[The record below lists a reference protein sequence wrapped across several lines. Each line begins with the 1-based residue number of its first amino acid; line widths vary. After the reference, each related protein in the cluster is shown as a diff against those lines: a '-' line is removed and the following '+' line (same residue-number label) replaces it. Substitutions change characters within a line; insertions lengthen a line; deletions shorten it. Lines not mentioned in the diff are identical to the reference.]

1 MEQFIFIVALLAIGK
16 LLQRFNAPTDFAKSL
31 NFFIIFVSLPAT
43 VLLQIPKA
51 TIDSS
56 TIILAVVPWALL
68 LVTFFAVLLITK
80 DKEPKTRAALLLVVP
95 LGNTSFL
102 GIPLISSLLGEEAVP
117 FVLIYDQFG
126 SFFILAIYA
135 SIVVAHYEHGT
146 INKQLIVKKLFS
158 FPPFLALIIAL
169 CFDTM
174 PAVATP
180 YIKLLSS
187 TLVPIAIISVGYSIR
202 FKERLDFSLFGKAL
216 FLKLVAMPL
225 LAFFILFTTG
235 VNEMVLR
242 VGVLESAMPS
252 MITAGAIAIAAG
264 FAPELS
270 AALVGYGIIISLATI
285 PLINYLL

>member
-1 MEQFIFIVALLAIGK
+1 
-16 LLQRFNAPTDFAKSL
+16 
-31 NFFIIFVSLPAT
+31 
-43 VLLQIPKA
+43 
-51 TIDSS
+51 
-56 TIILAVVPWALL
+56 
-68 LVTFFAVLLITK
+68 
-80 DKEPKTRAALLLVVP
+80 
-95 LGNTSFL
+95 
-102 GIPLISSLLGEEAVP
+102 
-117 FVLIYDQFG
+117 VLIYDQFG

-169 CFDTM
+169 VFGTM

-202 FKERLDFSLFGKAL
+202 KERLDFSLASTSLICSSSF
-216 FLKLVAMPL
+216 FLY
-225 LAFFILFTTG
+225 FTTG